1 MNITSV
7 PSNFANAVSPFS
19 PVAKQAVGEENTD
32 SKNSSLKAIVESA
45 DSAKTENRDTKKPVI
60 PDTGKPIEDK
70 PESEQQNSSQSQS
83 QSQDA
88 SAEQRQERQQ
98 LLVEQEQIRELA
110 SRDRE
115 VRNHERAHA
124 AVGGQYAGAPVY
136 QYERGPDGVS
146 YAVSGEVSIST
157 GAVSGD
163 PQATISKA
171 QQIKRAALAPADPSP
186 QDRRVAASATQMEF
200 EARQELAEIQIE
212 KLNEEKESG
221 VEERTAAEVK
231 TDSSFLGSKSN
242 LEEKN
247 AEKVDQNEAVNADA
261 NRQINALNQRL
272 LDIGLEKNTL
282 PSGSIIKASA

>member
-1 MNITSV
+1 M
-7 PSNFANAVSPFS
+7 
-19 PVAKQAVGEENTD
+19 
-32 SKNSSLKAIVESA
+32 
-45 DSAKTENRDTKKPVI
+45 
-60 PDTGKPIEDK
+60 
-70 PESEQQNSSQSQS
+70 
-83 QSQDA
+83 
-88 SAEQRQERQQ
+88 
-98 LLVEQEQIRELA
+98 
-110 SRDRE
+110 
-115 VRNHERAHA
+115 RNHERAHA

-186 QDRRVAASATQMEF
+186 QDRRVAANATQMEF

-221 VEERTAAEVK
+221 VEERTTAEVK

-247 AEKVDQNEAVNADA
+247 PEKVDQNEAVNADA

-272 LDIGLEKNTL
+272 LDIGLEKNAL